1 MEVHP
6 GRGNN
11 LKTPASNTSRWPRD
25 QLTPDWPEC
34 LVASTSAVVLCVS
47 SGWGAAKSKARGA
60 VHLRGGC
67 LTAATVAVAANATE
81 GVL

>member
-1 MEVHP
+1 M
-6 GRGNN
+6 
-11 LKTPASNTSRWPRD
+11 PASNTSRWLRD

-34 LVASTSAVVLCVS
+34 LVASTSAGVRAVVLCVS

-67 LTAATVAVAANATE
+67 LTAATVAVAADATE
-81 GVL
+81 GVLRC